1 MEREIR
7 AAIVT
12 VNKKKF
18 TGLPVVYNS
27 RSENLGGF
35 VEVISPGAFSEQL
48 ANNPDV
54 RALVEHDQKLILGRT
69 KSGTLKITDSPE
81 GLKVDIDPPE
91 TQSARDL
98 MVSVERGDISGMSF
112 GFSVP
117 QDGDVWDFDQVPALR
132 TVNKAI
138 LHEVTITS
146 LPAYQ
151 ATNVQVAQRA
161 LNNKEFN
168 VPKWQQF
175 YKVANEI
182 I

>member
-7 AAIVT
+7 AITTLSA
-12 VNKKKF
+12 NKKKF

-35 VEVISPGAFSEQL
+35 VEIISPGAFSEQL
-48 ANNPDV
+48 ATNPDI
-54 RALVEHDQKLILGRT
+54 RALVEHDTKLILGRT
-69 KSGTLKITDSPE
+69 KAGTLNITDSNE
-81 GLKVDIDPPE
+81 GLQIEIDPPP

-98 MVSVERGDISGMSF
+98 MISVERGDISGMSF
-112 GFSVP
+112 SFSVP
-117 QDGDVWDFDQVPALR
+117 PGGDNWDFDQTPALR

-161 LNNKEFN
+161 LNNDDCN
-168 VPKWQQF
+168 VDKWLQF
-175 YKVANEI
+175 YEVA
-182 I
+182 